1 MMAPCAPAHALPGF
15 KKDLNK
21 RRKAKIPESEFKEGP
36 QGLKYY
42 DVVLGKGAEVKEGVR
57 AVVHYEARWR
67 GITFMTSRFIPLLHF
82 RIYATAL
89 PARGWSSTVSPCQS
103 SSQDTWACHLLGDT
117 YMARPLKAWGYA
129 SQIKTRGETLCILLR
144 ADRAWA

>member
-1 MMAPCAPAHALPGF
+1 MMATCAPAHALPGF

-42 DVVLGKGAEVKEGVR
+42 DVVLGKGTEVKEGVR

-67 GITFMTSRFIPLLHF
+67 GVTFMTSRFIQLLHS
-82 RIYATAL
+82 RIDATAL
-89 PARGWSSTVSPCQS
+89 PAHCDGPPQ
-103 SSQDTWACHLLGDT
+103 CHHVR
-117 YMARPLKAWGYA
+117 AAP
-129 SQIKTRGETLCILLR
+129 KTPGLVTCLVTPTGHCH
-144 ADRAWA
+144 